1 MSNSNVYNFDIIFNK
16 KTDFEVFK
24 LSNESEFHQL
34 KLMICGKYK
43 IYDLNKIFI
52 YYNNI
57 LLNNNY
63 AENTKLKNIFF
74 NNKKIKIEVLLK
86 KKQTKNNFN
95 YFCSN
100 CNNGAIYICDKCNEI
115 ICENCYKRKY
125 HITHNKFIV
134 KLNEYPKN
142 LKKNLKNIAIELDNK
157 IIKDEAYNFFQYLN
171 EDIKNEIENINNLF
185 EYLKSEIENIKNYQI
200 EFLLNFKEKNTFDD
214 LKINIENTLQLFAT
228 FDTNQN
234 LNKIYEDKQNLINSS
249 RNILNNYEELKKL
262 LIYYTKSMKDIQ
274 NFNENFMNIF
284 KDKYNLIKKK
294 INGDF
299 NSNFNNNINNLN
311 NSINNNL
318 NYSHSQTEIHSK
330 NIQINLNNSSTFNN
344 NNNNNFLNKSNSMIF
359 NSENFNHNKYNNNHT
374 FTQNSFSLNKSMQL
388 KKKQSKNKLNSEK
401 LLLKI
406 KDNKKILIFNILNQ
420 NFKEKN
426 YFDKSNFKKDFK
438 SQSDLIQMNFS
449 NNKLFIL
456 SGKKFNK
463 LFYYDYYSNNLYFL
477 VFSIYSH
484 YLGNMIYCKKNSF
497 IYLLG
502 GNSQIHCERINAK
515 NLNQMKTEKFKNI
528 PPLNEDRQEFC
539 SMYFKN
545 YIYVFFG
552 FSIKK
557 GKNLNSIERININ
570 THDKFEIIYINNEIQ
585 ISQIG
590 CCKFYNEENENNILL
605 LGGFDGENYLDNCY
619 VFNVDEIKL
628 KDSEIIIPN
637 INKHNKFLFQ
647 NESCFYEIGHNN
659 KNIQILFDNKN
670 NVHLISNDNYELF
683 SEIK

>member
-1 MSNSNVYNFDIIFNK
+1 M
-16 KTDFEVFK
+16 
-24 LSNESEFHQL
+24 
-34 KLMICGKYK
+34 
-43 IYDLNKIFI
+43 
-52 YYNNI
+52 
-57 LLNNNY
+57 
-63 AENTKLKNIFF
+63 
-74 NNKKIKIEVLLK
+74 
-86 KKQTKNNFN
+86 
-95 YFCSN
+95 
-100 CNNGAIYICDKCNEI
+100 
-115 ICENCYKRKY
+115 
-125 HITHNKFIV
+125 
-134 KLNEYPKN
+134 
-142 LKKNLKNIAIELDNK
+142 
-157 IIKDEAYNFFQYLN
+157 
-171 EDIKNEIENINNLF
+171 
-185 EYLKSEIENIKNYQI
+185 
-200 EFLLNFKEKNTFDD
+200 KE
-214 LKINIENTLQLFAT
+214 
-228 FDTNQN
+228 
-234 LNKIYEDKQNLINSS
+234 
-249 RNILNNYEELKKL
+249 
-262 LIYYTKSMKDIQ
+262 IQ

-294 INGDF
+294 INF
-299 NSNFNNNINNLN
+299 ENNNNNLN

-344 NNNNNFLNKSNSMIF
+344 NNLNKSNSMIF
-359 NSENFNHNKYNNNHT
+359 NSENFNNKNNNNHI
-374 FTQNSFSLNKSMQL
+374 FSQSSFSLNKSMQL
-388 KKKQSKNKLNSEK
+388 KKSKKKLNSEK
-401 LLLKI
+401 LILKI
-406 KDNKKILIFNILNQ
+406 KDNRKILIFNILNQ
-420 NFKEKN
+420 TFKEKN
-426 YFDKSNFKKDFK
+426 YFDKNNFKKDFK
-438 SQSDLIQMNFS
+438 SQSDLIQMNFN

-477 VFSIYSH
+477 VYSIYSH
-484 YLGNMIYCKKNSF
+484 YLGNIIFCKKNNF

-515 NLNQMKTEKFKNI
+515 NFNQIKTEKFKNI
-528 PPLNEDRQEFC
+528 PPLNEDRQEFS

-552 FSIKK
+552 FSLKK

-570 THDKFEIIYINNEIQ
+570 THEKFEIIYINNEIK

-647 NESCFYEIGHNN
+647 NESCFYEIKKNN
-659 KNIQILFDNKN
+659 NNIVQVLFDNKN